1 MIAVDPFAEDVVIT
15 VVEFPVQCRR
25 LLPVFVPLHPTIRCS
40 MAYRYRGAFSGPGW
54 DPKWCFK
61 MCTTFRNQA
70 QPPSSNGPGE
80 RTQARGVGPSPL
92 HSALHAPSRA
102 WAGGLPRTETVGCI
116 VGDHSPSFLCP
127 HNHNRLGSRL
137 GGDRLRRG
145 RYRRIFA
152 QLIGGRRVDFLCSEG
167 QPILDLV

>member
-102 WAGGLPRTETVGCI
+102 ASGDETVGFI
-116 VGDHSPSFLCP
+116 VGDPQPKFLCP
-127 HNHNRLGSRL
+127 HNYNSLGSRL
-137 GGDRLRRG
+137 GGDHSAEP
-145 RYRRIFA
+145 RYRRTPILLLGSGG
-152 QLIGGRRVDFLCSEG
+152 LILLLA
-167 QPILDLV
+167 PILDLV